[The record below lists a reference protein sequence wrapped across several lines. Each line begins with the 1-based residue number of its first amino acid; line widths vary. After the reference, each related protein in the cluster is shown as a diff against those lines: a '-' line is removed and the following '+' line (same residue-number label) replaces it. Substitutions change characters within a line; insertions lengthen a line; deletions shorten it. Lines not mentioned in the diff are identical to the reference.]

1 MRIGIILFF
10 SNFLI
15 RGMRKMFFCLW
26 VLFRFVIGKLLSG
39 FLRVYRFCWIIL
51 ACLVFSL
58 RIVIEFLV
66 RVGKVCLYC

>member
-1 MRIGIILFF
+1 MRMGIILFF

-15 RGMRKMFFCLW
+15 SGIRKMFFCLW
-26 VLFRFVIGKLLSG
+26 VLFRFVIGKFLKG

-51 ACLVFSL
+51 VCLVFRL
-58 RIVIEFLV
+58 RIVIEFLA